1 MPLHPWD
8 FPGKRV
14 LEWGAIIFFQLNR
27 WVNNKCSFIPFFI
40 FSLFLTPKVFKDF
53 GLVLIPPLLSLPL
66 ENKAVSCWPIL
77 GSKRIQEEQV
87 KWGLAH
93 EWEGHSL
100 IGFLCS
106 RKKNVLLT
114 IFLNNE
120 GGIKRFIQYWG
131 VLFYLSRTKVLEA
144 VFLSMQITHACI
156 CVTLSPQV
164 ASKLIYF

>member
-1 MPLHPWD
+1 MFILTI
-8 FPGKRV
+8 
-14 LEWGAIIFFQLNR
+14 LYLLLISNSQSFQR
-27 WVNNKCSFIPFFI
+27 FW
-40 FSLFLTPKVFKDF
+40 FSLYLLNYTS
-53 GLVLIPPLLSLPL
+53 LLLLLLSLPL
-66 ENKAVSCWPIL
+66 ENKAVSCWLIWGP
-77 GSKRIQEEQV
+77 KRILEEQV

-106 RKKNVLLT
+106 RKKSALLT

-120 GGIKRFIQYWG
+120 GGKIGFIQYWG
-131 VLFYLSRTKVLEA
+131 VLFYLSRAKILEA
-144 VFLSMQITHACI
+144 GFLSMQITHACI

>member
-1 MPLHPWD
+1 MPLHPRD

-106 RKKNVLLT
+106 RKKKCTSNNFSEQWRGNKKIHSILRCSILPIKNKGSWSCLLV
-114 IFLNNE
+114 NADNPC
-120 GGIKRFIQYWG
+120 
-131 VLFYLSRTKVLEA
+131 
-144 VFLSMQITHACI
+144 MHMCD
-156 CVTLSPQV
+156 PQP
-164 ASKLIYF
+164 SGS